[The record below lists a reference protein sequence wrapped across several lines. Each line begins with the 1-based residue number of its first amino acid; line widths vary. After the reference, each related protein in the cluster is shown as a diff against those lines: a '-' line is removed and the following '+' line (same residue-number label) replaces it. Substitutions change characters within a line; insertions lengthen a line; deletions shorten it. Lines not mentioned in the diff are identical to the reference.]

1 MEYLFP
7 YPKMGSSF
15 LEVLHDPLTR
25 KLLGFDAVHA
35 EKTPFI
41 SGVTSRLK
49 FLLNDATNHLSFLK
63 IGYTALEAFLQ
74 ANCTGPPLDFNPE
87 ESIFPETYWDGG
99 LKPLKDEIFQ
109 YLAVDGSGPYPLTPH
124 IELFWL
130 AKVLAT
136 NDVLAEAGF
145 NGRRARFRVNFWHQK
160 LLSEE
165 SPSLRSALYSDAE
178 VLEHQLSSRLAYGG
192 AAAEEH
198 FVEFLVERAVV
209 RTHYGDDHL
218 ARVDLAHAAT
228 TRHFQF
234 ALSGALGKRT
244 KFQNRDITQL
254 VVLAKSRDHEPEPY
268 SSRKSSR
275 AEGMDSRKASAVDVS
290 TPPGSRHP
298 AGSKSP
304 VPPTSPTPTSTGFP
318 FRSAT
323 PTRSVADSHEHLSP
337 LANPPTQPENLLLN
351 DDTLLERIHFKQTLA
366 PVSSDN
372 MTQVVSS
379 ESGLPPQLAA
389 LDPANQPLLFPMDSI
404 ILLATASSISN
415 TSPSDG
421 LIREETLPYATRVLD
436 GGSSNW
442 QVYTQALLVRS
453 RIEGYKSR
461 TMERGLLQLQA
472 VVDQVIAETSE
483 KTQLTLPQSAPAS
496 STSGPTS
503 SPATTATANTFL
515 PKAPAS
521 ESASVAERLRYVYQL
536 SPPLRW
542 ELEAELAARWTH
554 MGGLKTALEIYE
566 RLQMHAEVALCLAA
580 TDREGE
586 AIKLLKSVLF
596 EDMDTATGEE
606 TPEIETSNA
615 ANETQTQPQTLKL
628 RTNPPPTDAPRLL
641 CILGDITTHASY
653 YNLAWTASGNRYA
666 RAQRSLG
673 RQYTKKRDFPAAAQ
687 AYSLALGVSQVDRT
701 SWFALG
707 CVQLEL
713 EAWQGAV
720 ESFTRCVQLDDA
732 DGESW
737 SNMAVALLKLPF
749 VPPPQEQGEG
759 EHEGQIS
766 GTDAEH
772 DPDHDH
778 DHETFEDEEESSD
791 PLTAT
796 KQQQRERRQQQGPYA
811 NVFSALRAL
820 RRAATLK
827 RDDARVWDNYLTVA
841 ASIPPSAGTP
851 WSEIIQAMGRVIEL
865 RGKRDGEGCIDLT
878 IYKVL
883 VEYITKG
890 YEYPVLGDGGDGV
903 DSTEKVA
910 EDTSIDSGE
919 QHDPKSDPDPQQPQ
933 EGVQQQPLSPTTT
946 TKPTRLAHLP
956 ASLLQLTDTQILPL
970 ATSSSEL
977 YTILANLSSWRHRP
991 ALSLTQ
997 AETSWRLHLTQT
1009 SPAEDFT
1016 TVGEA
1021 QWDSLVDKTIW
1032 LMRRYRELGP
1042 LQRERTGGLVEEKW
1056 RFKSRT
1062 AARRVLGR
1070 GKGAWEGSAA
1080 WERLSTEV
1088 EALKAED

>member
-1 MEYLFP
+1 MEHLFP
-7 YPKMGSSF
+7 WPKMGSSF

-49 FLLNDATNHLSFLK
+49 FLLNDATNHLPFLK

-87 ESIFPETYWDGG
+87 ESIFPETYWEGG
-99 LKPLKDEIFQ
+99 LKPLKDDIFQ
-109 YLAVDGSGPYPLTPH
+109 YLAVDACGPYSLTPH

-130 AKVLAT
+130 AKVLASNNT
-136 NDVLAEAGF
+136 LAEAGF

-165 SPSLRSALYSDAE
+165 SPSLRTALHADAE
-178 VLEHQLSSRLAYGG
+178 ILEHQLSSRLAYGG

-218 ARVDLAHAAT
+218 ARVDLAYAAT

-234 ALSGALGKRT
+234 VLSGALGKRT

-275 AEGMDSRKASAVDVS
+275 AEASDSRKASAVDVS
-290 TPPGSRHP
+290 TPSRHAP
-298 AGSKSP
+298 RPKSP
-304 VPPTSPTPTSTGFP
+304 VPPTSPPPTSAGFP

-323 PTRSVADSHEHLSP
+323 PTRPLTDGHEHLSP
-337 LANPPTQPENLLLN
+337 LSNPPTQPENLLLN

-366 PVSSDN
+366 PVSSEN

-389 LDPANQPLLFPMDSI
+389 LDPANQPLLYPMDSI

-421 LIREETLPYATRVLD
+421 LVREETLPYATRVLD

-461 TMERGLLQLQA
+461 TTERGLLQLQA
-472 VVDQVIAETSE
+472 VVDQVIAETSD
-483 KTQLTLPQSAPAS
+483 KTQP
-496 STSGPTS
+496 PTS
-503 SPATTATANTFL
+503 QSQSSAIPSASELGSPTSMPAAANTFL
-515 PKAPAS
+515 PKAPAA

-580 TDREGE
+580 TDREGD
-586 AIKLLKSVLF
+586 AIKLLKSLLF
-596 EDMDTATGEE
+596 EDVDKSQSATEPAGEGAQENNSTA
-606 TPEIETSNA
+606 A
-615 ANETQTQPQTLKL
+615 DETQAPTLKL
-628 RTNPPPTDAPRLL
+628 RTSPSPTDAARLL
-641 CILGDITTHASY
+641 CILGDITTHPSY

-673 RQYTKKRDFPAAAQ
+673 RHFTKKRDFPAAAQ
-687 AYSLALGVSQVDRT
+687 AYTLALGVSQVDRN

-713 EAWQGAV
+713 EDWQGAV
-720 ESFTRCVQLDDA
+720 ESFTRCVQLEDT

-737 SNMAVALLKLPF
+737 SNMAVALLKLPIS
-749 VPPPQEQGEG
+749 PQPRGEQTSGPDADS
-759 EHEGQIS
+759 GQ
-766 GTDAEH
+766 THDLDA
-772 DPDHDH
+772 DHH
-778 DHETFEDEEESSD
+778 QDEEEPTD

-796 KQQQRERRQQQGPYA
+796 RQQQLERRQQQGPYA

-827 RDDARVWDNYLTVA
+827 RDDARIWDNYLTVA

-851 WSEIIQAMGRVIEL
+851 WGEIIQAMGRVVEL
-865 RGKRDGEGCIDLT
+865 RGKRDGEGCIDLA
-878 IYKVL
+878 IFKVL
-883 VEYITKG
+883 VEYITAG
-890 YEYPVLGDGGDGV
+890 FEYPVSDDGESSSNT
-903 DSTEKVA
+903 STEKVTEGTAA
-910 EDTSIDSGE
+910 EAGE
-919 QHDPKSDPDPQQPQ
+919 QHNPAQDQAQI
-933 EGVQQQPLSPTTT
+933 QQQPSSTATNTTIATT
-946 TKPTRLAHLP
+946 TKSTRLPHLP
-956 ASLLQLTDTQILPL
+956 ASLLHLTDTLITPL
-970 ATSSSEL
+970 ATSSATL
-977 YTILANLSSWRHRP
+977 YTLLSSISSWRHRP
-991 ALSLTQ
+991 TLSLTQ
-997 AETSWRLHLTQT
+997 AEKSWRLHLTQIST
-1009 SPAEDFT
+1009 SEDFDG
-1016 TVGEA
+1016 VGQP
-1021 QWDSLVDKTIW
+1021 QWDSVVDKTIW
-1032 LMRRYRELGP
+1032 LMRLYGSLGP
-1042 LQRERTGGLVEEKW
+1042 RERERTGGLVEEKW
-1056 RFKSRT
+1056 RFKART

-1070 GKGAWEGSAA
+1070 GKVAWDGSDG
-1080 WERLSTEV
+1080 WRRLSAEV
-1088 EALKAED
+1088 ESLKE

>member
-1 MEYLFP
+1 
-7 YPKMGSSF
+7 MGSSF

-25 KLLGFDAVHA
+25 KLLGFDAIHA

-87 ESIFPETYWDGG
+87 ESIFPETYWEGG

-109 YLAVDGSGPYPLTPH
+109 YLAVDGSGPYSLTPH

-130 AKVLAT
+130 AKVVASNNT
-136 NDVLAEAGF
+136 LAEAGF
-145 NGRRARFRVNFWHQK
+145 NGRRARLRVNFWHQK

-165 SPSLRSALYSDAE
+165 SPSLRSTLYSDAE

-209 RTHYGDDHL
+209 RTHYGDDQL
-218 ARVDLAHAAT
+218 ARVDLAQAAT
-228 TRHFQF
+228 TRQFQF

-275 AEGMDSRKASAVDVS
+275 AEGMDSRKASAVDLS
-290 TPPGSRHP
+290 TPTGSRYP
-298 AGSKSP
+298 SRPKSP
-304 VPPTSPTPTSTGFP
+304 IPPTSPTPTSTGFP

-323 PTRSVADSHEHLSP
+323 PTRPPTDHHEHLSP

-372 MTQVVSS
+372 MTQVISS

-389 LDPANQPLLFPMDSI
+389 LDPANQPILFPMDSI

-415 TSPSDG
+415 TSPIDG

-483 KTQLTLPQSAPAS
+483 QTHPPGSQSVSAPS
-496 STSGPTS
+496 VTEPTS
-503 SPATTATANTFL
+503 NPSSTTATASTFL

-586 AIKLLKSVLF
+586 ATKILKSILF
-596 EDMDTATGEE
+596 EDMDI
-606 TPEIETSNA
+606 PENQGNT
-615 ANETQTQPQTLKL
+615 THDPQSPTLKL
-628 RTNPPPTDAPRLL
+628 RTSPPPTDAPRLL
-641 CILGDITTHASY
+641 CILGDITTHAAY
-653 YNLAWTASGNRYA
+653 YDLAWTASGNRYA

-673 RQYTKKRDFPAAAQ
+673 RQYSKKRDFAAAAH
-687 AYSLALGVSQVDRT
+687 AYTLALGVSQIDRG

-720 ESFTRCVQLDDA
+720 ESFTRCVQLDDD

-749 VPPPQEQGEG
+749 VPPQEKGDTEAVG
-759 EHEGQIS
+759 VH
-766 GTDAEH
+766 AEQR
-772 DPDHDH
+772 HDH
-778 DHETFEDEEESSD
+778 DDEAIEDEDESFD

-865 RGKRDGEGCIDLT
+865 RGKRDGEGCIDLA

-883 VEYITKG
+883 VEYITNG
-890 YEYPVLGDGGDGV
+890 YEYPVTDESGAGASGDGDSES
-903 DSTEKVA
+903 STEEAAQK
-910 EDTSIDSGE
+910 DTSIKPAE
-919 QHDPKSDPDPQQPQ
+919 QLQTSSSSS
-933 EGVQQQPLSPTTT
+933 ETTT
-946 TKPTRLAHLP
+946 PQPTRLPHLP
-956 ASLLQLTDTQILPL
+956 ASLLTMTDTLILPL
-970 ATSSSEL
+970 ATSSPDL
-977 YTILANLSSWRHRP
+977 YTTLSTLSTWRNRP
-991 ALSLTQ
+991 SLSLTQ
-997 AETSWRLHLTQT
+997 AETSWRLYLTQT

-1016 TVGEA
+1016 TVSQP
-1021 QWDSLVDKTIW
+1021 QWDGVVDKTIW
-1032 LMRRYRELGP
+1032 LMQRYRQLGP
-1042 LQRERTGGLVEEKW
+1042 RQRERTGGLVEEKW
-1056 RFKSRT
+1056 RFKART

-1070 GKGAWEGSAA
+1070 GKGVWEGSQG
-1080 WERLSTEV
+1080 WERLSV
-1088 EALKAED
+1088 ELDGLKGEE